1 MSDFLPDIEHFVF
14 LMLENRSFDNL
25 MGWLYES
32 DQPAHIIDGPLTR
45 GTGFMGLEA
54 DTFSNRFD
62 GDDTEHFVKRCAP
75 TLDTPKPDPH
85 EPYLH
90 VNKQLFDVAV
100 TPCGER
106 AGASGTPPITTT
118 EPSMSGFLADYA
130 TKRQGLGSA
139 IADDC
144 GVLGRV
150 AKLLTRQISQEAA
163 LQILDTYGPE
173 QVPVLS
179 GLARAY
185 AVSDHWFS
193 SVPSQTN
200 CNRAFSTCGTSLGL
214 TDNAGPL
221 FGFIPGRFDTRSIWD
236 VLCDAGKTSPSDWMV
251 YYQAKIFW
259 KWVYTQRAFSIPDPD
274 DHLAPIDDFFAAID
288 AGTLPR
294 FSYLEPIWL
303 GSHVFDNGNSYH
315 PPAQL
320 EPGEEFLRKLFGKLT
335 AKPDVWSKTLLM
347 ITFDEHGGTYDHV
360 PPPCATPPWGDSAP
374 PDPEHG
380 FGFDRFGVRVPT
392 VLASPWIE
400 ERTVFRSTTDVPY
413 DHTSMIATVLTWM
426 GVPRDEWNLGERVAC
441 APTFEGVITR
451 DRPRTEVPVFGA
463 ARECGRA

>member
-1 MSDFLPDIEHFVF
+1 
-14 LMLENRSFDNL
+14 
-25 MGWLYES
+25 
-32 DQPAHIIDGPLTR
+32 
-45 GTGFMGLEA
+45 
-54 DTFSNRFD
+54 
-62 GDDTEHFVKRCAP
+62 
-75 TLDTPKPDPH
+75 
-85 EPYLH
+85 
-90 VNKQLFDVAV
+90 
-100 TPCGER
+100 
-106 AGASGTPPITTT
+106 
-118 EPSMSGFLADYA
+118 
-130 TKRQGLGSA
+130 
-139 IADDC
+139 
-144 GVLGRV
+144 
-150 AKLLTRQISQEAA
+150 
-163 LQILDTYGPE
+163 
-173 QVPVLS
+173 
-179 GLARAY
+179 
-185 AVSDHWFS
+185 
-193 SVPSQTN
+193 
-200 CNRAFSTCGTSLGL
+200 
-214 TDNAGPL
+214 
-221 FGFIPGRFDTRSIWD
+221 
-236 VLCDAGKTSPSDWMV
+236 V

-259 KWVYTQRAFSIPDPD
+259 KWVYTQRAFNIPDPD
-274 DHLAPIDDFFAAID
+274 DHLAPIDNFFAAID